1 MRADQF
7 KRITSDLK
15 MDVIIFIDSHVGL
28 RRNAE
33 FVKEPSYSITMTEYE
48 ISWIWLVWLGRQKDV
63 KNTFGS
69 T

>member
-1 MRADQF
+1 MRANQF

-33 FVKEPSYSITMTEYE
+33 FVKEPSYSITMT
-48 ISWIWLVWLGRQKDV
+48 SWIWLVWLGRQKDV

>member
-33 FVKEPSYSITMTEYE
+33 FVKEPSYSITMT
-48 ISWIWLVWLGRQKDV
+48 S
-63 KNTFGS
+63 
-69 T
+69 